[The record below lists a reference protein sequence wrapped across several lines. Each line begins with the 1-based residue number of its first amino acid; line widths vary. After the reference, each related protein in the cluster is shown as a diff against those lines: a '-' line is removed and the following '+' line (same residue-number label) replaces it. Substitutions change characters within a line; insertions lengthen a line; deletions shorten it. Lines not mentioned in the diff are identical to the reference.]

1 MYEEDI
7 CFGTQLYLR
16 TMPVL
21 TGCFNLNCF
30 RNSFCNF
37 SILSIHKGMLLFVAT
52 VFLILNGTA
61 YSLENFSVLE
71 HNKVI
76 DQSGFVHLFGQI
88 RNISNETLKS
98 VTAHANF
105 YDNSGH
111 NIGNASGIIS
121 LRSLNIG
128 EVSPFEIIFLDKNQI
143 NHFFNYTLNFTS
155 EIGGNKPDNLVITS
169 VKSRPDIF
177 GYYYVSGR
185 ISNMGNDTATNV
197 LAIASFFDYNGGMI
211 GLSSAIAEPSNM
223 TSHSISSFTVVMDD
237 KLQSSKIKNFS
248 LLIDSDQYT
257 SR

>member
-1 MYEEDI
+1 MST
-7 CFGTQLYLR
+7 F
-16 TMPVL
+16 
-21 TGCFNLNCF
+21 TGCFNLKYF
-30 RNSFCNF
+30 RNSIFNF
-37 SILSIHKGMLLFVAT
+37 SILSIHRGVLLFVAT
-52 VFLILNGTA
+52 VFLMIIGTG
-61 YSLENFSVLE
+61 YSSENFTVLE

-76 DQSGFVHLFGQI
+76 DQSGFIHLFGQI
-88 RNISNETLKS
+88 RNISNETQKT

-105 YDNSGH
+105 YDKGGH
-111 NIGNASGIIS
+111 NIGNASGITS

-128 EVSPFEIIFLDKNQI
+128 EVSPFEIVFLDKNQT
-143 NHFFNYTLNFTS
+143 NQFFNYTLNFTS
-155 EIGGNKPDNLVITS
+155 EIGDNKPDNLVITS
-169 VKSRPDIF
+169 LKSRPDIF

-197 LAIASFFDYNGGMI
+197 LAIASFFDNNSRMI

-237 KLQSSKIKNFS
+237 KIQSSKIKNFS